1 MKGSVSSYETK
12 QGRRWRIRFDRPPG
26 FNADTGEV
34 ERRQTTR
41 RGFRTRREAEQA
53 LREAL
58 AAVDHQ
64 RHVEIR
70 KDSLGAYLRGWVKGL
85 AVRETT
91 RAHYQQQIELR
102 IIPHLGGLRL
112 QDLTTEH
119 LNGLY
124 RHLERAGSTKGGPLA
139 AKSVRHV
146 HGTLHTALA
155 AAVKRGHVTRNVA
168 AHATPPR
175 AHRKEMRVWSAEDLR
190 AFVAHVRDDRLAAM
204 WQLLATTGLRRGE
217 ALGLQWRDVD
227 LDAATV
233 FVHRNLTVANGRAM
247 VNETKTAHGRRK
259 IALDPATATV
269 LRRHRRHQ
277 LEEQLAADVAWEE
290 HDLVFCWFDGRPIHP
305 KQPTRWFREHIHA
318 AGLPAIRLH
327 DVRHTYASIALAS
340 GVPITVVSRRL
351 GHASISIT
359 LDVYGHCLPADD
371 EAAAATVAA
380 AIFGNPG

>member
-12 QGRRWRIRFDRPPG
+12 NGRRWRIRFDRPPG

-70 KDSLGAYLRGWVKGL
+70 KDTLGAYLRGWVEGL

-102 IIPHLGGLRL
+102 IIPLLGGLRL
-112 QDLTTEH
+112 QDVTTEH
-119 LNGLY
+119 LDGLY
-124 RHLERAGSTKGGPLA
+124 RHLERSGSTKGGPLA

-175 AHRKEMRVWSAEDLR
+175 APRKEMRVWSAEDLR

-259 IALDPATATV
+259 IALDPATVTV

-277 LEEQLAADVAWEE
+277 LEEKLAADVAWEE
-290 HDLVFCWFDGRPIHP
+290 HDLVFCGFDGRPIHP
-305 KQPTRWFREHIHA
+305 KQPTRWFREHIHV

-327 DVRHTYASIALAS
+327 DVRHTYASIAQIRRVAS
-340 GVPITVVSRRL
+340 DSAFVGGGDAVLVVL
-351 GHASISIT
+351 
-359 LDVYGHCLPADD
+359 
-371 EAAAATVAA
+371 
-380 AIFGNPG
+380 